1 MDLGGPWRQ
10 RGAEAQ
16 LFARSPFGGSMAESK
31 CPCCGAKAAA
41 REQNRAFPFC
51 SARCRTIDL
60 GAWLTEEYRVP
71 VTEDETERDG
81 PGESQLRG
89 PSADADAGD
98 QVN

>member
-1 MDLGGPWRQ
+1 
-10 RGAEAQ
+10 
-16 LFARSPFGGSMAESK
+16 
-31 CPCCGAKAAA
+31 
-41 REQNRAFPFC
+41 
-51 SARCRTIDL
+51 L